1 MKFDPEAVRSLLAGW
16 PTVPGRPTQQSLW
29 SLKLHLINGLRK
41 IAHPVHKHEG
51 YAPYLRTVEEQ
62 ALVQNDPWN
71 APVDP
76 GPCFRPSASATSDR
90 AIETE
95 RNAWD
100 FLKDM
105 SDTFDA
111 VKLVLTQ
118 IFEEAIDDA
127 YHTGATGMGQ
137 RGFGNLTPDRIL
149 ERLMELYGRPSLAEL
164 KKAMQRLHD
173 PMD

>member
-76 GPCFRPSASATSDR
+76 GPCFSP
-90 AIETE
+90 
-95 RNAWD
+95 
-100 FLKDM
+100 
-105 SDTFDA
+105 
-111 VKLVLTQ
+111 
-118 IFEEAIDDA
+118 
-127 YHTGATGMGQ
+127 
-137 RGFGNLTPDRIL
+137 
-149 ERLMELYGRPSLAEL
+149 
-164 KKAMQRLHD
+164 
-173 PMD
+173 